1 MEVEFDHI
9 TYIAPDGINDI
20 NHLWF
25 IAKQLPT
32 NDYLF
37 QEAINLSLYWINKK
51 KLHCTYSG
59 PFEKKLKEVQKQLF
73 TD

>member
-20 NHLWF
+20 NQLWF